1 MNYDLAQSKL
11 EKLDRLLHNKEDT
24 CNRWKRSY
32 ASFTDKYKKGYFT
45 NNQRLEYNYS
55 ERITGL
61 RDNSLIYDKLNN
73 YFSERVFNNKK
84 NFDIFKSAYLN
95 TSKEEKT
102 NDTNS
107 DIDIE
112 EIADSIVKLN
122 KENNLNKEK
131 LIKANSNIKNFNEKN
146 NLNHNDNNLNLN
158 DNDIFVD
165 ELINNIVESNFS
177 NENESKEEIENEK
190 KNENNKENIPNLKN
204 EDSKIDQN
212 MGNNVESPRKA
223 FLNEV
228 IEEESKLSLSPEK
241 QMIVPCNFNSLL
253 SDKTGE
259 DIKKECSTNLI
270 NKSKENLNNSS
281 NIVLSESKSNKNESI
296 NSSFKEKASEVVNE
310 GLKKIKQREYTNL
323 RNKRNQSH

>member
-1 MNYDLAQSKL
+1 M
-11 EKLDRLLHNKEDT
+11 
-24 CNRWKRSY
+24 KR
-32 ASFTDKYKKGYFT
+32 
-45 NNQRLEYNYS
+45 
-55 ERITGL
+55 
-61 RDNSLIYDKLNN
+61 
-73 YFSERVFNNKK
+73 
-84 NFDIFKSAYLN
+84 
-95 TSKEEKT
+95 
-102 NDTNS
+102 
-107 DIDIE
+107 
-112 EIADSIVKLN
+112 
-122 KENNLNKEK
+122 
-131 LIKANSNIKNFNEKN
+131 
-146 NLNHNDNNLNLN
+146 
-158 DNDIFVD
+158 
-165 ELINNIVESNFS
+165 
-177 NENESKEEIENEK
+177 

-310 GLKKIKQREYTNL
+310 GLKKSNKENIPILGIKEINHINIEENSAVTSPRKRVKFNEEPTVVNYGEKDQVIFFLSDGDNYNSKSRSCTPEI
-323 RNKRNQSH
+323 RNRRKKSIKSILKKARRDQSSRWKWRSFWEKDKEKWPYS